1 MREVT
6 SRMLRSL
13 GYEVTLA
20 ATPQEALER
29 VRQAPAAY
37 DLLLTDQTMPRM
49 TGLSLAQGA
58 RAVRADLKVV
68 LMTGYSELVQ
78 GRTSV
83 ELGIDKLLPKP
94 FTLDELGRTLRE
106 ALDAEPGAR

>member
-1 MREVT
+1 V
-6 SRMLRSL
+6 
-13 GYEVTLA
+13 
-20 ATPQEALER
+20 
-29 VRQAPAAY
+29 
-37 DLLLTDQTMPRM
+37 
-49 TGLSLAQGA
+49 A
-58 RAVRADLKVV
+58 RRLKVV